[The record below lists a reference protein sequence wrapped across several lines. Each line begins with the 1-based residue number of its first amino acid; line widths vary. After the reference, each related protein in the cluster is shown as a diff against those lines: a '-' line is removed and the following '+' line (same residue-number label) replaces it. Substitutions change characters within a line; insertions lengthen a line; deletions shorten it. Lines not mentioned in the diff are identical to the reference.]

1 MIFLSASSPYCR
13 KYFEIHEHH
22 DAGGNVERSEA
33 GVEDIAV
40 IFTKLKSSYLKDI
53 DWFINTSLRWNW
65 SILKDFSQGILL

>member
-1 MIFLSASSPYCR
+1 MIFLSESSSPYCR

-40 IFTKLKSSYLKDI
+40 IFAKLKSSYLEDI
-53 DWFINTSLRWNW
+53 D
-65 SILKDFSQGILL
+65 

>member
-1 MIFLSASSPYCR
+1 MIFLSESSPYCR

-40 IFTKLKSSYLKDI
+40 IFTKLKSSNLKDI
-53 DWFINTSLRWNW
+53 D
-65 SILKDFSQGILL
+65 

>member
-1 MIFLSASSPYCR
+1 MIFLSGSSSPYCR

-40 IFTKLKSSYLKDI
+40 IFTKLKSSYLEDI
-53 DWFINTSLRWNW
+53 DWHYKADQF
-65 SILKDFSQGILL
+65 